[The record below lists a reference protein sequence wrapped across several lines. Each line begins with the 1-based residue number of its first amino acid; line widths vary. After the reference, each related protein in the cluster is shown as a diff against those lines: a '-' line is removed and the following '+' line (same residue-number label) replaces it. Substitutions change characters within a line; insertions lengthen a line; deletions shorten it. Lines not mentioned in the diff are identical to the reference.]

1 MTIMLIIAFGV
12 IALAAVLLPLLTRS
26 REASRHEG
34 GPAAL
39 EEREAGALAALR
51 DLEFDQRL
59 GKLAEEDYRELRAQL
74 ARRAVAEL
82 KAEDAARQ
90 AEAAPAPELED
101 LIEREVAA
109 LRRAGRQP
117 VANPGLPN
125 GLPPAVQPEG
135 TGKRSACLACG
146 QAVEPGDRF
155 CVACGAA
162 LPQACPHCAAILPAN
177 ARFCPQCGCEAPEP
191 AAAAS
196 PRLVELLWYDPELAA
211 LFPREASPTALK
223 TAPARSAG
231 RSSGSK
237 WLLAAGVVAAV
248 WAGIVGVFYFRARAA
263 IESQQPITTLATA
276 DYRTLAILPAD
287 PNFAFLGHRGGL
299 MWSSDGG
306 VTWQPASVT
315 GNVLALAVQ
324 PANPLRLYAAGPGLF
339 LRSDDGGRNWETIG
353 ADLLGRDI
361 QALAVAP
368 DNPEVL
374 YAFVVGQGLWRSANG
389 GLNWTPVD
397 PTLSENVTALA
408 VTPGTIYVG
417 TDSAGV
423 LRSGDGGA
431 TWASANG
438 IANGA
443 LDSPRVRALVYDPT
457 TETLYAGTDR
467 GLSFTT
473 NTGSGWIRRPFSG
486 DVAAL
491 ALSPEGTTML
501 LVTSAGEVYRSRDR
515 GVTWDGQ

>member
-1 MTIMLIIAFGV
+1 MTIILLIAFGA
-12 IALAAVLLPLLTRS
+12 IALAAVLLPLLSRS
-26 REASRHEG
+26 GEVRQREG
-34 GPAAL
+34 DPAPL
-39 EEREAGALAALR
+39 EEREAAALVALR

-82 KAEDAARQ
+82 KAGDAARQ
-90 AEAAPAPELED
+90 AEVAATPELDD

-109 LRRAGRQP
+109 LRRAWRQP
-117 VANPGLPN
+117 AANPGLPN
-125 GLPPAVQPEG
+125 GLLPAVQPEK
-135 TGKRSACLACG
+135 TGKRSECPACG

-162 LPQACPHCAAILPAN
+162 LPPACPNCAAILPAD

-191 AAAAS
+191 VAAS
-196 PRLVELLWYDPELAA
+196 GPGLVELLRYDPELAA
-211 LFPREASPTALK
+211 LFPPEGSPI
-223 TAPARSAG
+223 PVRSAG

-237 WLLAAGVVAAV
+237 WFLAAGVVAAV

-263 IESQQPITTLATA
+263 IEAQQPIAA
-276 DYRTLAILPAD
+276 VAVANPRALAILPAD
-287 PNFAFLGHRGGL
+287 PNFTFLGHRSGL

-306 VTWQPASVT
+306 VTWQPASVSGT
-315 GNVLALAVQ
+315 VLALAVHSTS
-324 PANPLRLYAAGPGLF
+324 PLRLLAAGPALF
-339 LRSDDGGRNWETIG
+339 LRSDDGGRNWVEVV
-353 ADLLGRDI
+353 ADLPEGDI

-408 VTPGTIYVG
+408 ITPGAIYVG
-417 TDSAGV
+417 TDGAGA
-423 LRSGDGGA
+423 LRSDNGGA

-438 IANGA
+438 FANGA
-443 LDSPRVRALVYDPT
+443 LDSPAVRALAYDPT
-457 TETLYAGTDR
+457 TETLYAGTER

-473 NTGSGWIRRPFSG
+473 NIGPGWIRRPFSG

-491 ALSPEGTTML
+491 ALGPDGTTML
-501 LVTSAGEVYRSRDR
+501 LVTSVGEVYRSRDR
-515 GVTWDGQ
+515 GVTWGSQ